1 MPAIPRLSFSDAVQ
15 YLQNN
20 RPVHHESYL
29 SMYSS
34 WYAGIVTDP
43 ALMLVPI
50 DDHMVHRGDGI
61 FEAFK
66 CVQGNI
72 YLLDAHLDRLQRS
85 AELIDL
91 NWPMSRSAI
100 QEAILET
107 IRASNQPN
115 TLIRLYISRGPG
127 DFSPNPYAST
137 GTQLYI
143 VATSLSEPE
152 AHIREQG
159 CSLAFSRV
167 PLKPGIFSTVKSCN
181 YLPNAL
187 MKKEAVDLGVDYTV
201 GLDEQGWL
209 AEGPTENLG
218 LVSQDCKL
226 LVPRFSRIL
235 RGTTLIRA
243 MHLAQALVEKGDL
256 SAVQESDLSSD
267 DLLQAQ
273 EVILFGTTIDA
284 LSVVTCQGQAIGSGF
299 PGPISHKLYELLRR
313 DQLEADQALTP
324 VF

>member
-1 MPAIPRLSFSDAVQ
+1 MPAIPRLSFADTVQ
-15 YLQNN
+15 HLQNN
-20 RPVHHESYL
+20 RSVYQETYL
-29 SMYSS
+29 SMYST

-72 YLLDAHLDRLQRS
+72 YLLGAHLDRLQRS

-91 NWPMSRSAI
+91 NWPMSRSAM
-100 QEAILET
+100 QEAIMET
-107 IRASNQPN
+107 IRAGNKRDA
-115 TLIRLYISRGPG
+115 LIRLYVSRGPG

-137 GTQLYI
+137 GSQLYI

-152 AHIREQG
+152 AQIREQG

-201 GLDEQGWL
+201 GLNEQGCL

-226 LVPRFSRIL
+226 LVPGFERIL

-243 MHLAQALVEKGDL
+243 MHLAQELMDTGDL
-256 SAVQESDLSSD
+256 NAILEVDLRPD
-267 DLLQAQ
+267 DLMQAK

-284 LSVVTCQGQAIGSGF
+284 LPVVTCQGQAIGNGS
-299 PGPISHKLYELLRR
+299 PGPICRKLFELLRR
-313 DQLEADQALTP
+313 DQLEAREVLTP